1 MNIDHSLMPRQRS
14 NLHEQPIG
22 DECMLFDDTD
32 QCVHVLNGTAW
43 EVWKHCDG
51 SFSVSQIAQV
61 LAQQYAGVD
70 YEKILVD
77 VSKIVAEFQQLNLVQ
92 GQES

>member
-1 MNIDHSLMPRQRS
+1 MNDDHALMPRQRTD
-14 NLHEQPIG
+14 LHEQPIG

-51 SFSVSQIAQV
+51 SFSVPQIARV
-61 LAQQYAGVD
+61 LAQEYAETD
-70 YEKILVD
+70 YEKILTD
-77 VSKIVAEFQQLNLVQ
+77 VAKIIAEFQQLNLVSVD
-92 GQES
+92 EA